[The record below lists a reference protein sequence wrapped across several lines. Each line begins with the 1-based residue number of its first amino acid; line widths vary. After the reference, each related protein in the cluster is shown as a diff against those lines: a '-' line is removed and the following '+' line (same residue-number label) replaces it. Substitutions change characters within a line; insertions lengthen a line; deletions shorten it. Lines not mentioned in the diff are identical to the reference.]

1 MMRQNRNI
9 FSAVAVA
16 TVILCGPVSAAD
28 PVVPVME
35 IADGDFDTCAFGK
48 VSGLNPRGD
57 NFLAVRAGPGTSYRM
72 LDKIRTDDKVWLLS
86 NKGDW
91 IGIVYGVDE
100 VNCSPVKADRPYEGP
115 GKTGWVHRKFITLLA
130 G

>member
-1 MMRQNRNI
+1 MMRLKNC
-9 FSAVAVA
+9 SLAACAMAVAFGF
-16 TVILCGPVSAAD
+16 GPVAVAD

-57 NFLAVRAGPGTSYRM
+57 NFLAVRAGPGTNYKM
-72 LDKIRTDDKVWLLS
+72 LDKIHTNDKVWLF
-86 NKGDW
+86 NEKGDW
-91 IGIVYGVDE
+91 IGIVYDSEE
-100 VNCSPVKADRPYEGP
+100 VSCSPVKADRPYKGP